1 MGDREE
7 GALLGKIKRILF
19 ATGNKHKFQEAKVV
33 LSKYGIS
40 VEQWAVKRLEVQS
53 ESLEEI
59 AKTSLAWLI
68 LEKHPECPFFVE
80 DAGLF
85 IEALNGFPGPYSSYV
100 FSKIGNEGVL
110 KLMDG
115 VENRRAEFI
124 SVVAFTEGKNVLVFE
139 GRASGFISYRA
150 RGEHGFG
157 FDPVFIPE
165 EGDGRSFAELDVEEK
180 NRLSHR
186 AKALRKLAEWLT
198 SSKII

>member
-1 MGDREE
+1 MG
-7 GALLGKIKRILF
+7 KVKRVLF
-19 ATGNKHKFQEAKVV
+19 ATGNKHKFHEAEIV
-33 LSKYGIS
+33 LSKYGLS

-59 AKTSLAWLI
+59 AKTSLAWLM
-68 LEKHPECPFFVE
+68 LEKYPEYPFFVE

-85 IEALNGFPGPYSSYV
+85 VNALNGFPGPYSSYV
-100 FSKIGNEGVL
+100 FNKIGNEGLL

-124 SVVAFTEGKNVLVFE
+124 SVVAFTEGKEILVFE
-139 GRASGFISYRA
+139 GRTSGFISYMA
-150 RGEHGFG
+150 RGERGFG

-180 NRLSHR
+180 NRMSHR